1 MATLTEIQDKKDE
14 IEALKKAYLESIASG
29 GVIRFEQGSTRVEKA
44 STQMLKRMKEEAEN
58 QLTIMERTL

>member
-1 MATLTEIQDKKDE
+1 MATLTEIQDKKAE

-58 QLTIMERTL
+58 QLVIMERTL

>member
-58 QLTIMERTL
+58 QLAIMERTL

>member
-1 MATLTEIQDKKDE
+1 MATLTEIQDKKAE

-58 QLTIMERTL
+58 QLVIMERTS

>member
-1 MATLTEIQDKKDE
+1 MATLTEIQDKKAE

-44 STQMLKRMKEEAEN
+44 STQVLKRMKEEAEN
-58 QLTIMERTL
+58 QLVIMERTL

>member
-58 QLTIMERTL
+58 QLTIMERAL

>member
-1 MATLTEIQDKKDE
+1 MATLTEIQDKKAE

-44 STQMLKRMKEEAEN
+44 STQVLKRMKEEAEN
-58 QLTIMERTL
+58 QLAIMERTL

>member
-58 QLTIMERTL
+58 QLTIMEITL

>member
-58 QLTIMERTL
+58 QLVIMERTL

>member
-14 IEALKKAYLESIASG
+14 IVALKKAYLESIASG
-29 GVIRFEQGSTRVEKA
+29 GVVRFEQGSTRVEKA

-58 QLTIMERTL
+58 QLTIMEGTL